1 MQPVTCHLSSTP
13 TLSACTPRMS
23 QATHPA
29 DLNWPGETEMTGR
42 LAIEHPSRHRQGT
55 PALLHPWI
63 CVNSPSPEPRPTSE
77 TNVRLGKAAHG
88 QPFTHD
94 AEVRTARPPLCN
106 SEVSRMNKHLRQAAR
121 MASKQGQQLHAV
133 LVVQRCCT
141 TVGPRRQQPRAVWAA
156 GHAGHD
162 ACAAAPQP
170 VSPASVLLRGGVD
183 WPLPH
188 RSWPKQYQCLM
199 SLCLWGPSHPGHGGW
214 LYHADIVPNATCSWP
229 GR

>member
-1 MQPVTCHLSSTP
+1 MAIGDGSKGEKQHAAIDLSSQLPPNAVGMHTSHVISH
-13 TLSACTPRMS
+13 T
-23 QATHPA
+23 PA
-29 DLNWPGETEMTGR
+29 DLNWPGETEVTGK

-63 CVNSPSPEPRPTSE
+63 CVNCPSPEPRPTSG
-77 TNVRLGKAAHG
+77 TNVRLGKVAHG
-88 QPFTHD
+88 QPFTQD
-94 AEVRTARPPLCN
+94 AEVRTARPPLCT

-141 TVGPRRQQPRAVWAA
+141 AVGPRRQQPRAIWAA

-170 VSPASVLLRGGVD
+170 VSPASVLLWGG
-183 WPLPH
+183 
-188 RSWPKQYQCLM
+188 C
-199 SLCLWGPSHPGHGGW
+199 
-214 LYHADIVPNATCSWP
+214 
-229 GR
+229 